1 MCALSPQEEHI
12 PEAALIEHKSKAYV
26 RRAIKTVVWILAGI
40 VSLIILA
47 VVALQFP
54 WVQRSIVQ
62 KALSSISE
70 KTHTRIEVGSVTIA
84 FTNSIVLHNV
94 FVESRQRDTLL
105 SMQTLAADVNLF
117 GLLSHHIKLR
127 NVRIDSLTAHITR
140 TLPDSSFNFDFI
152 LNALSPRTTTSDN
165 RPDTSA
171 GPGWQITLGG
181 LALTGVH
188 GTYDDE
194 VSGLNMRLELGTL
207 EASLEKFDIE
217 KKQFHVGEL
226 SLANATASVQQTKE
240 SPPDE
245 SPSAEVDFGV
255 SDVSLAK
262 LHLNYENDLTG
273 ERYSVNLGSSTLLA
287 EKIDLPAHHLTL
299 KKFLLENTKIV
310 AVEPRKKE
318 NNTIRSHATVLPW
331 VISLDQLIL
340 SNNIAQYD
348 VEGTSKTRGLDPNH
362 LRLDGITMRA
372 ENLCFSESQ
381 ISANVSH
388 TSLREHSG
396 LELHELSGRFA
407 FDSLHVRLTDFMV
420 ETAGSRIRLNT
431 LLSYTSLSA
440 LKNLPGTVNVK
451 ATIGESHLAISDL
464 LFFQPSLPIRN
475 TPGAS
480 IRFSSELSGPVGDLR
495 VEELRLAMGD
505 STTVDLTGA
514 IRGLPDAKTAYFDV
528 NVRLLS
534 TGWKDVQML
543 VADSVLPNNII
554 LPNSMRL
561 SGTFKGT
568 SKKFSVSTDLATSGG
583 SVKGTA
589 AFDFGQ
595 KPGSENQWNTDVVV
609 EEFNVGLLLN
619 DPETFGPVSF
629 AASAAGTGL
638 TKDNIE
644 AQLNVQ
650 VDKAVVNGY
659 PYRRLSLKGTATP
672 NMFDGKAEIQ
682 DSNIAFT
689 FNGSINTSK
698 KNPTYKFTLDLK
710 GADLRH
716 LNLTPDQIQVAG
728 TMTSNVSGTDFNDIN
743 GTVDAR
749 NILVIKNGKRY
760 VIDSLVCASV
770 SKAGQTRV
778 SIESTILGG
787 QFDGTIAPGELP
799 EVLKEHFAHYFTL
812 QGEQRRRNP
821 RAQAFAF
828 HITLRDPTTLM
839 GVFFPELHQL
849 SVGTIEGKYDS
860 GKDNLNLSIDLP
872 RVDFNGFKVD
882 SLRVKVTSDADL
894 LLATVKVGSIADSTF
909 RVTNLQLVGKARHDS
924 IDVSFK
930 STGRDGSTKLLLAGV
945 FTSVP
950 DGYKLRF
957 KKDGIVFQNLP
968 WNVPSDNFL
977 LFAKNKLV
985 AHNVVLQG
993 SGQSLSLQSTDEKNP
1008 RSPLRIEFKDF
1019 DLATLSQVV
1028 EREGGLLGGVLNGNV
1043 VLLNLEAKMAFTSDL
1058 TIKDFS
1064 FGRRHAGDVALRANN
1079 QTENVYEVTMDIA
1092 GNGNQIAMQGKYRSE
1107 EGGNELDLACD
1118 FTKVNLASI
1127 EPFTFGN
1134 VRRLSGT
1141 MTGGLHVTGTRKR
1154 PSITGELN
1162 FTNTAFNPTFLDT
1175 YLHLDNG
1182 KIVIDAEGL
1191 DIRSFDLVDTLGNK
1205 ASVTGHLFT
1214 EDFRSYRFDVRAHT
1228 DKFLVLNKPASRDA
1242 LYYGT
1247 LILDSDVSIR
1257 GDQNRPIITV
1267 QAQLDKGSNL
1277 AFVLPE
1283 SELAVEERSGIVRF
1297 VDVRTSLNSI
1307 MSRQSLTRNSDT
1319 TEAKPSSIELTSN
1332 ISVNKDSKLRI
1343 LIDPIAGDSL
1353 VIQGEATLSLA
1364 IDPSGKITLTG
1375 RYDILKGTYQLSF
1388 ADFIRRDFAITEG
1401 SSLTWFG
1408 TPYEADVDIT
1418 AMYTVKAAALELIQD
1433 QLAGISQEERNKYK
1447 QELPIQVFLMMKGK
1461 LLKPDIHFK
1470 LDLPPDQ
1477 RGVLSGTVYAK
1488 LMELNSQESELN
1500 KQVFALLILGR
1511 FIPENPLASAGAT
1524 GGLSDFAR
1532 SSASQI
1538 LSAQLNRLSE
1548 QYIAGANLD
1557 VGLDSYQDYSTGNA
1571 EGRTQLKLALSK
1583 QLFDERVTVRVG
1595 GNVDLE
1601 GRRSQQNSL
1610 NNFAGDLK
1618 VLYKLTEDGRW
1629 QLQVFRQNSYEGA
1642 IDGDI
1647 TKTGVGVVFTID
1659 FDKLFSFTIKP
1670 VPDK

>member
-1 MCALSPQEEHI
+1 
-12 PEAALIEHKSKAYV
+12 LIEHKVKTYA
-26 RRAIKTVVWILAGI
+26 RRAIKIVLWILAGI
-40 VSLIILA
+40 LGLTILA
-47 VVALQFP
+47 VVALQFYG
-54 WVQRSIVQ
+54 VQRSIAQ
-62 KALSSISE
+62 KLLSSISE

-84 FTNSIVLHNV
+84 FTNSVVLHNI

-105 SMQTLAADVNLF
+105 SMQTLAADVNLL
-117 GLLSHHIKLR
+117 GLFSHHIKLR

-152 LNALSPRTTTSDN
+152 LDALSPHSTTPATH
-165 RPDTSA
+165 PDTSA

-181 LALTGVH
+181 LSLNGVH
-188 GTYDDE
+188 GTYHDE
-194 VSGLNMRLELGTL
+194 VSGLNLRLQLGTL
-207 EASLEKFDIE
+207 EASIDKFDLQ
-217 KKQFHVGEL
+217 KKEFHIDEL
-226 SLANATASVQQTKE
+226 SLTNAVANVLQTKE
-240 SPPDE
+240 SSPDE
-245 SPSAEVDFGV
+245 SPSADVDFGV
-255 SDVSLAK
+255 SAISLAK
-262 LHLNYENDLTG
+262 LHLNYENVLTG
-273 ERYSVNLGSSTLLA
+273 ERYSIDLGSSTLLA
-287 EKIDLPAHHLTL
+287 EKIDLPSHRIAL
-299 KKFLLENTKIV
+299 KKFLLENTNIV
-310 AVEPRKKE
+310 ALQPKRKE
-318 NNTIRSHATVLPW
+318 NNTEKSDATAPPW
-331 VISLDQLIL
+331 VISLDHLIL
-340 SNNIAQYD
+340 SNNSAQYD
-348 VEGTSKTRGLDPNH
+348 VEGTSKTKGLDPNH
-362 LRLDGITMRA
+362 LRVDGLTMQA
-372 ENLCFSESQ
+372 ENIYFGEHR
-381 ISANVSH
+381 ISADISH
-388 TSLREHSG
+388 TSFREHSG
-396 LELHELSGRFA
+396 LELRELSGGFA
-407 FDSLHVRLTDFMV
+407 LDSLHARLTDFTV
-420 ETAGSRIRLNT
+420 ETAGSRIRQNT
-431 LLSYTSLSA
+431 LLSYSSLSA
-440 LKNLPGTVNVK
+440 LKNFPGTVNVK
-451 ATIGESHLAISDL
+451 ATIGDSHLAISDL
-464 LFFQPSLPIRN
+464 LLFLPSLPIRS
-475 TPGAS
+475 TSVAS
-480 IRFSSELSGPVGDLR
+480 IRFSSQLSGLVRDLQ
-495 VEELRLAMGD
+495 VEEFRGAVGD
-505 STTVDLTGA
+505 STTVDLNGS
-514 IRGLPDAKTAYFDV
+514 IRGLPDVETAYYDV

-534 TGWKDVQML
+534 TGRNDIRAL
-543 VADSVLPNNII
+543 VADSVLPKNIV
-554 LPNSMRL
+554 LPTSMRL
-561 SGTFKGT
+561 SGNFKGT
-568 SKKFSVSTDLATSGG
+568 LKKFSVSTVLATNIGNVRGNATFNSGQG
-583 SVKGTA
+583 PSS
-589 AFDFGQ
+589 DFT
-595 KPGSENQWNTDVVV
+595 QWKTDVIA

-629 AASAAGTGL
+629 TASAAGTGL
-638 TKDNIE
+638 SKDNIK
-644 AQLNVQ
+644 AQLIVQ

-659 PYRRLSLKGTATP
+659 PYRRLSLQGTASP

-689 FNGSINTSK
+689 FNGSLNTSK

-710 GADLRH
+710 GADLHR
-716 LNLTPDQIQVAG
+716 LNLTLDEIQVAG
-728 TMTSNVSGTDFNDIN
+728 TMTSNLAGRDINDIN
-743 GTVDAR
+743 GSIDVR
-749 NILVIKNGKRY
+749 NVSVIKNGKRY

-770 SKAGQTRV
+770 SKGGRTLV
-778 SIESTILGG
+778 SIESAIFGG
-787 QFDGTIAPGELP
+787 QFDGTIAPGDLP

-812 QGEQRRRNP
+812 QGQQRSRNL
-821 RAQAFAF
+821 RAQAFSF
-828 HITLRDPTTLM
+828 HITLRDPTILM

-849 SVGTIEGKYDS
+849 SAGTIEGKYDS
-860 GKDNLNLSIDLP
+860 GKNDLNLSIDLP
-872 RVDFNGFKVD
+872 RVDYDDFKID
-882 SLRVKVTSDADL
+882 SLSVKVTSNADL
-894 LLATVKVGSIADSTF
+894 LLATLKVGSIADSTF
-909 RVTNLQLVGKARHDS
+909 RVTNLQLIGKAGHDS
-924 IDVSFK
+924 IDLSLR
-930 STGRDGSTKLLLAGV
+930 SNSRDGSSKMLLAGV

-957 KKDGIVFQNLP
+957 NKDGIVFQNLS
-968 WNVPSDNFL
+968 WSVPSDNFL

-1019 DLATLSQVV
+1019 DLATLSHVV
-1028 EREGGLLGGVLNGNV
+1028 ERESGLLGGVLNGNV
-1043 VLLNLEAKMAFTSDL
+1043 VLQNLETKMAFTSDL

-1064 FGRRHAGDVALRANN
+1064 FGQRHMGDVALRANN

-1092 GNGNQIAMQGKYRSE
+1092 GGGNQIAVQGKYRSAL
-1107 EGGNELDLACD
+1107 GGNELDLACD

-1141 MTGGLHVTGTRKR
+1141 MTGGLHVTGTRKK

-1162 FTNTAFNPTFLDT
+1162 FTKSAFNPTFLDT

-1182 KIVIDAEGL
+1182 KIVINAQGL

-1205 ASVTGHLFT
+1205 ASVSGRLLT
-1214 EDFRSYRFDVRAHT
+1214 EDFRTCSFDLRVHT
-1228 DKFLVLNKPASRDA
+1228 DKFLVMNKPASRDA

-1257 GDQNRPIITV
+1257 GDQSRPIVTM

-1283 SELAVEERSGIVRF
+1283 SELAVEERRGIVGF
-1297 VDVRTSLNSI
+1297 VDVKTSLNSI
-1307 MSRQSLTRNSDT
+1307 MSRQNLTTNSDT
-1319 TEAKPSSIELTSN
+1319 TEVKPASIELTSN

-1353 VIQGEATLSLA
+1353 VIQGEATLSFA
-1364 IDPSGKITLTG
+1364 IEPTGKITLTG
-1375 RYDILKGTYQLSF
+1375 RYEILKGSYQLSF

-1408 TPYEADVDIT
+1408 SPFEADVDIT
-1418 AMYTVKAAALELIQD
+1418 AMYTVKAAALDLIQD

-1447 QELPIQVFLMMKGK
+1447 QELPIQVYLMMKGK

-1488 LMELNSQESELN
+1488 LTELNSQESELN
-1500 KQVFALLILGR
+1500 KQVFALLVLGR
-1511 FIPENPLASAGAT
+1511 FIPENPLASAGGT

-1583 QLFDERVTVRVG
+1583 QLFDERVTVQVG

-1629 QLQVFRQNSYEGA
+1629 QLKVFRQNSYEGA

-1647 TKTGVGVVFTID
+1647 TKTGVGVVFMID

-1670 VPDK
+1670 VPEK